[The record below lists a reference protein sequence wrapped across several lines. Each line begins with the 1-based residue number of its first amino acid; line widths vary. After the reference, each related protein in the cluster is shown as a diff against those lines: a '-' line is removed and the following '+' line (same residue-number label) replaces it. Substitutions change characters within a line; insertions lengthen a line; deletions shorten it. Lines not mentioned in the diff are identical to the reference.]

1 MQALFDSA
9 QGPGYKQE
17 VLSLIVKRHSL
28 VSEEGGEAIGAV
40 VPSLH

>member
-1 MQALFDSA
+1 MQALFDFA

-28 VSEEGGEAIGAV
+28 VSEEGEAIGAV